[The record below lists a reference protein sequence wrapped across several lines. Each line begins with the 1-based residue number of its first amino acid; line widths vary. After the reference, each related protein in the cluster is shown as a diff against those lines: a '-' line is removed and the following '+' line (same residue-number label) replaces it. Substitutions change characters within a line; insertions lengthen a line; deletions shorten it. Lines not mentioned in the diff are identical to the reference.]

1 MLYYQA
7 FFSLIIDLYFLI
19 LAVTAQIFTSIA
31 ELLLFIGIPT
41 KEAKVEIEIHPVII
55 ELEIVKCSI

>member
-7 FFSLIIDLYFLI
+7 FFSLIVDLYFLI

>member
-19 LAVTAQIFTSIA
+19 LAVTAQISTSIA

-55 ELEIVKCSI
+55 KLEIVKCSI